1 MIIADKGTRV
11 LPSFEYIYIP
21 KGPRISRE
29 SENIVMT
36 DTLNVSAGLR
46 KTIGKNRGDGIF
58 EREINPKVPSS
69 PPIITINQ
77 MRKERAIDPL
87 LVFETVEIKNPI
99 DINVKER
106 RSIKTRAKRALRS
119 TPSNLEKRKAINKDK
134 ETANADV
141 KNTEKNLEK

>member
-1 MIIADKGTRV
+1 
-11 LPSFEYIYIP
+11 
-21 KGPRISRE
+21 
-29 SENIVMT
+29 MT

-77 MRKERAIDPL
+77 IRKERAIDPL

-106 RSIKTRAKRALRS
+106 RSIKIRAKRVLRS
-119 TPSNLEKRKAINKDK
+119 IPSNLEKRKAINKDK
-134 ETANADV
+134 ETDNADV